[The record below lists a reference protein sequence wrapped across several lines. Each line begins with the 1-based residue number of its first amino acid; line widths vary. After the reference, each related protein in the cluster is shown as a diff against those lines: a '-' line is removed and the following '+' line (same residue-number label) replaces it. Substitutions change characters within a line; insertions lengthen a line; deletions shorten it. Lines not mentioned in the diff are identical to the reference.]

1 MHTNMPLHANQL
13 PFFGL
18 SYELEPLE
26 AMRPARIALPLLAAG
41 FMLAPSAAR
50 AQSRRSALQ
59 TGIDLIQKGRESEA
73 LSVFRKLSDAD
84 PRFLEAWNN
93 RAALEAAKG
102 DIEAAQVSLQ
112 KALAAHPD
120 ISVVTRNL
128 EKVRSRLA
136 RLAYDSA
143 FGTPSVLPPLV
154 LDLQREPL
162 RIAMDTSAVRQ
173 RDSLARELAQ
183 VRQALR
189 QDLSRM
195 DSAMSGRDAEIRRLR
210 AELERSNGAMAL
222 AQQAAMVTAAEP
234 PASTPVVA
242 AAPPRK
248 PNASSATEK
257 PAQAPTTETVA
268 TAEPERVAVAEP
280 ESPPVPAA
288 KAEAPSKPRTKAPAK
303 APETSAA
310 VLAALQ
316 GWAQA
321 WSAQDVDQYLSYYS
335 TRFVPLGQPDRA
347 AWEASRRARITA
359 PKSIRVE
366 IISPKIR
373 MLKGHQA
380 EVVYRQ
386 SYQTEE
392 TRLTS
397 RKHLVLAWE
406 QGVWRIFAEKEAR

>member
-1 MHTNMPLHANQL
+1 MHTNMPLHANEL
-13 PFFGL
+13 PFFGV
-18 SYELEPLE
+18 SHEPEPLD
-26 AMRPARIALPLLAAG
+26 AMRPTRIALPLLAAG
-41 FMLAPSAAR
+41 FMLAPSLAR
-50 AQSRRSALQ
+50 AQSRRSSLQ
-59 TGIDLIQKGRESEA
+59 AGIDLIQKGRESEA

-84 PRFLEAWNN
+84 PKFMEAWNN
-93 RAALEAAKG
+93 RAALEASKG
-102 DIEAAQVSLQ
+102 DIEAAQISLQ

-143 FGTPSVLPPLV
+143 FGTPSTLPPLV
-154 LDLQREPL
+154 LDLQREPMRL
-162 RIAMDTSAVRQ
+162 ALDTASQRQ
-173 RDSLARELAQ
+173 RDSLAKVLAQ
-183 VRQALR
+183 VRSAAR
-189 QDLSRM
+189 QDLTRM
-195 DSAMSGRDAEIRRLR
+195 DSVVSGRDAEIRRLR
-210 AELERSNGAMAL
+210 TELERTNGSLASALQQTQELRMA
-222 AQQAAMVTAAEP
+222 A
-234 PASTPVVA
+234 ASTTVSPRPDAPVAQEIAAAPAPSVPEIVA
-242 AAPPRK
+242 AADPVRTSP
-248 PNASSATEK
+248 
-257 PAQAPTTETVA
+257 
-268 TAEPERVAVAEP
+268 AEPKIVKAPLAKSEP
-280 ESPPVPAA
+280 PSPT
-288 KAEAPSKPRTKAPAK
+288 KPKPKAPAK

-310 VLAALQ
+310 VLAAMQ

-335 TRFVPLGQPDRA
+335 TRFVPPGQPNRE

-366 IISPKIR
+366 IVSPKIR

-406 QGVWRIFAEKEAR
+406 NGVWRIFAEKEAR

>member
-1 MHTNMPLHANQL
+1 MHTKMPLHVNQL
-13 PFFGL
+13 PFFAI
-18 SYELEPLE
+18 SHELEPLE

-41 FMLAPSAAR
+41 FLLAPSWAR
-50 AQSRRSALQ
+50 AQSRRSSLQ
-59 TGIDLIQKGRESEA
+59 SGIDLIQKGRETEA

-93 RAALEAAKG
+93 RAALEAAQG
-102 DIEAAQVSLQ
+102 DVEAAQISLQ

-128 EKVRSRLA
+128 EKVRARLA

-143 FGTPSVLPPLV
+143 FGTPSTLPPLV

-162 RIAMDTSAVRQ
+162 RLAMDTAAMRQ

-183 VRQALR
+183 VRAASR
-189 QDLSRM
+189 QDLTRM
-195 DSAMSGRDAEIRRLR
+195 DSVVAGRDGEIRRLR
-210 AELERSNGAMAL
+210 QELERANSAIAL
-222 AQQAAMVTAAEP
+222 AQQSAVVASTQPAAPATPAVVANRKTTTPEP
-234 PASTPVVA
+234 PAPMPEIVA
-242 AAPPRK
+242 AATPVRAETPET
-248 PNASSATEK
+248 S
-257 PAQAPTTETVA
+257 PAQTQAPKLDV
-268 TAEPERVAVAEP
+268 
-280 ESPPVPAA
+280 PPKPKA
-288 KAEAPSKPRTKAPAK
+288 KPQAK

-310 VLAALQ
+310 VLAAMQ
-316 GWAQA
+316 DWAKA

-335 TRFVPLGQPDRA
+335 TRFVPPGQPDRK

>member
-1 MHTNMPLHANQL
+1 MHTNMPLHANEL
-13 PFFGL
+13 PFFGV
-18 SYELEPLE
+18 SHEPEPLD
-26 AMRPARIALPLLAAG
+26 AMRPTRIALPLLAAG
-41 FMLAPSAAR
+41 FMLAPSLAR
-50 AQSRRSALQ
+50 AQSRRSSLQ
-59 TGIDLIQKGRESEA
+59 AGIDLIQKGRESEA

-84 PRFLEAWNN
+84 PKFMEAWNN
-93 RAALEAAKG
+93 RAALEASKG
-102 DIEAAQVSLQ
+102 DIEAAQISLQ

-143 FGTPSVLPPLV
+143 FGTPSNLPPLV
-154 LDLQREPL
+154 LDLQREPMRL
-162 RIAMDTSAVRQ
+162 ALDTASQRQ
-173 RDSLARELAQ
+173 RDSLAKVLAQ
-183 VRQALR
+183 VRSAAR
-189 QDLSRM
+189 QDLTRM
-195 DSAMSGRDAEIRRLR
+195 DSVVSGRDAEIRRLR
-210 AELERSNGAMAL
+210 TELERTNGSLASALQQTQELRMA
-222 AQQAAMVTAAEP
+222 A
-234 PASTPVVA
+234 ASTTVSPRPDAPVAQEIAAAPAPSVPEIVA
-242 AAPPRK
+242 AADPVRTSP
-248 PNASSATEK
+248 
-257 PAQAPTTETVA
+257 
-268 TAEPERVAVAEP
+268 AEPKIV
-280 ESPPVPAA
+280 
-288 KAEAPSKPRTKAPAK
+288 KAPLAKSEPPSPTKPKPK

-310 VLAALQ
+310 VLAAMQ

-335 TRFVPLGQPDRA
+335 TRFVPPGQPNRE

-366 IISPKIR
+366 IVSPKIR

-406 QGVWRIFAEKEAR
+406 NGVWRIFAEKEAR